1 MKTLIL
7 TEEKMH
13 PSRAY
18 EAVFDYFCMLVDRHT
33 DPLDMDRHT
42 IVAIHQAQNYAELI
56 QDFELLTQC
65 QLMEQRWFK
74 GEL

>member
-7 TEEKMH
+7 TEEQMH
-13 PSRAY
+13 HSRAC
-18 EAVFDYFCMLVDRHT
+18 EVVFDYFCMLVDRHT
-33 DPLDMDRHT
+33 DPLDMNRHT

-56 QDFELLTQC
+56 EDFELLTQC
-65 QLMEQRWFK
+65 QLMEKSWFK

>member
-7 TEEKMH
+7 MEGENAR
-13 PSRAY
+13 SRAA
-18 EAVFDYFCMLVDRHT
+18 EVVFDYFCMLVDKHT
-33 DPLDMDRHT
+33 DPIDMNRHM

-56 QDFELLTQC
+56 EDFELLTQC
-65 QLMEQRWFK
+65 QLMERRWFK